1 MRNGRKGD
9 LRAARAVL
17 GPTAGAQSRRLGS
30 PRNPLAPRFVDDHC
44 PHLADE
50 ETEGLKVAVR
60 DRLAGGSLPPGSA
73 LSGLQPRALNWAP
86 WGRGSPAVASGR
98 RSLSRLVG
106 LSLLGAGA
114 PPRVGQLHL
123 VPRLWMGLATE
134 EGHRPRPGEVGST
147 AARMG
152 APRAPSAGPRD
163 RAGVRIQLSEPQGR
177 APFSPRPAGARPE
190 RRTPLADVVFRVF
203 SRDDS
208 QSGDRLSQ
216 HLCLARGH
224 QAGSD
229 HRARPNKLRSFS
241 PLRSREHGGT

>member
-1 MRNGRKGD
+1 MGGKGH

-86 WGRGSPAVASGR
+86 WGRGGPAVASGR

-123 VPRLWMGLATE
+123 VPRLWMGRSHRRRSQAQARRGGQHGRPAWGPLGPHLPAPGTE
-134 EGHRPRPGEVGST
+134 RGSE
-147 AARMG
+147 
-152 APRAPSAGPRD
+152 SSS
-163 RAGVRIQLSEPQGR
+163 L
-177 APFSPRPAGARPE
+177 SPRGVPPSVHGQPGHVRKGAHP
-190 RRTPLADVVFRVF
+190 
-203 SRDDS
+203 
-208 QSGDRLSQ
+208 
-216 HLCLARGH
+216 
-224 QAGSD
+224 
-229 HRARPNKLRSFS
+229 
-241 PLRSREHGGT
+241 